1 MVELVNGGHSLWG
14 LIKGKQTVAG
24 PKGSAATEFLNK
36 GGIEEEEKIK
46 IMWNTYQVVFL
57 GL

>member
-1 MVELVNGGHSLWG
+1 MWG